1 MSFVRA
7 ILTGPTR
14 AITVLSVTQII
25 GWGVLYYPPALAGP
39 LISAEYGWPFALVMG
54 GFSIGLGISGLGS
67 PFACGRIDGRGG
79 NWVMSIGALI
89 GACGLAGIA
98 IASHPV
104 IYLLAWVLIGFAMA
118 SILYEPAFATLTYN
132 YGTSAR
138 RPITIVTFAGGL
150 ASTIFW
156 PLTQLLIDTVGWRGA
171 HLVFAALLAF
181 VVAPLHAFALPR
193 EQIVEPA
200 VVQTTIAPPPKIY
213 LPPNG
218 WPFIL
223 IAAGFAVHAFV
234 MSGVAAHLL
243 GMLQRAGISATEAVI
258 VGMLIGP
265 AQVVSRFLDFATKGR
280 AHPLWLARGSMM
292 LMTFAF
298 VLLLL
303 SGMSFAAA
311 LLFALLYGAANGIT
325 TIAKGALTLV
335 LFGPTGYGRV
345 LGRIARPVQI
355 LQATGPFVVA
365 FLIQLS
371 SDDAV
376 LALSALATAL
386 ALVCFTFLKRPA

>member
-1 MSFVRA
+1 MPFVRA

-14 AITVLSVTQII
+14 AITVLSITQII

-67 PFACGRIDGRGG
+67 PFACGKIDTLGG
-79 NWVMSIGALI
+79 NVVMSAGALI
-89 GACGLAGIA
+89 GALGLAGIA
-98 IASHPV
+98 LAPNPAV
-104 IYLLAWVLIGFAMA
+104 YLLAWVLIGCAMA

-132 YGTSAR
+132 YGSAAR
-138 RPITIVTFAGGL
+138 QPITIITFAGGL
-150 ASTIFW
+150 ASTVFW
-156 PLTQLLIDTVGWRGA
+156 PLTQLLIDSIGWRGA
-171 HLVFAALLAF
+171 HLVFAGLLAF

-193 EQIVEPA
+193 ERAQPQA
-200 VVQTTIAPPPKIY
+200 APPTAVTPVEKVY
-213 LPPNG
+213 LPPRG

-258 VGMLIGP
+258 VGALIGP
-265 AQVVSRFLDFATKGR
+265 AQVVSRFMDFATRGR
-280 AHPLWLARGSMM
+280 AHPVWIARGAMV
-292 LMTFAF
+292 LMTFSFA
-298 VLLLL
+298 LLLI
-303 SGMSFAAA
+303 SGMSFSAAV
-311 LLFALLYGAANGIT
+311 LFAILYGAANGVM
-325 TIAKGALTLV
+325 TIARGALTLV

-355 LQATGPFVVA
+355 LQAAAPFAIA
-365 FLIQLS
+365 FLIEAS
-371 SDDAV
+371 SDNAM
-376 LALSALATAL
+376 LALSAFATAI
-386 ALVCFTFLKRPA
+386 ALVCFTALRRPA

>member
-1 MSFVRA
+1 MSFVRT

-39 LISAEYGWPFALVMG
+39 LISAEYGWPFALVMC
-54 GFSIGLGISGLGS
+54 GFSIGLAISGLGS

-79 NWVMSIGALI
+79 NLVMSIGALI
-89 GACGLAGIA
+89 GACGLVGIA
-98 IASHPV
+98 FAPHPAV
-104 IYLLAWVLIGFAMA
+104 YLLAWVLIGCAMA

-132 YGTSAR
+132 YGAIAR

-156 PLTQLLIDTVGWRGA
+156 PLTQVLIDTIGWRGA

-193 EQIVEPA
+193 EQVHERVTVQATAAPEP
-200 VVQTTIAPPPKIY
+200 KSY
-213 LPPNG
+213 LPPSG

-258 VGMLIGP
+258 VGALIGP
-265 AQVVSRFLDFATKGR
+265 AQVVSRFMDFATKGK
-280 AHPLWLARGSMM
+280 AHPLWIARGGMV

-311 LLFALLYGAANGIT
+311 ILFAILYGAANGVM
-325 TIAKGALTLV
+325 TIARGALTLV

-345 LGRIARPVQI
+345 LGRIARPVQV
-355 LQATGPFVVA
+355 LQATAPFAVA

-371 SDDAV
+371 SDNAM
-376 LALSALATAL
+376 LALSALGTLL
-386 ALVCFTFLKRPA
+386 ALVCFMVLKRPV